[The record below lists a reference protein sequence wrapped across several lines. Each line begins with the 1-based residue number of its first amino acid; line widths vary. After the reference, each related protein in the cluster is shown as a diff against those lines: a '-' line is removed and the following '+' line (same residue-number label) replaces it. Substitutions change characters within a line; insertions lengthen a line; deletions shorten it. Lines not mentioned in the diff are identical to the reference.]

1 MTDSIEIKDLC
12 KRYRIGTR
20 TRHFQLREELAR
32 LIKRPSMHRNEDA
45 EAIWAIRDVSFNV
58 REGEVVGIIGQNG
71 AGKSTLLKMLSR
83 ITYPT
88 SGSVKVKG
96 RVAALLE
103 VGVGFHNELTGREN
117 VYLNGSILGLR
128 KREIDERFDAI
139 VDFAGVE
146 QFIDTQIKHYSSGMR
161 LRLGFAVAAHLDPD
175 VLIVDEVLAVGDAG
189 FQKKC
194 VTAME
199 DLRSG
204 GRTVLFVSHN
214 MSAVENLCSRGI
226 WIDGGRVRMDGP
238 AKDVINSYMAT
249 FAGGTGA
256 RTEFSKSTAR
266 LGTGEIRYTRVEY
279 LEPDGSPCTLVRCGS
294 NVVFRF
300 HYSVKKVIHN
310 PSFGL
315 RIYTTTGTLVTET
328 GNLLHGVQ
336 VPKIEPGEGFIEV
349 EIASLNLLPSR
360 YSLSLWITGP
370 DGGQPIYDGDLRTVL
385 ELEPANI
392 FSSGREPNS
401 RMGITY
407 LPQLWRFSETKHT
420 VLNASDRAEA
430 DAASSGKPSLQIEGE
445 RFRNTTKFP

>member
-1 MTDSIEIKDLC
+1 MTDSIEIRDLC

-20 TRHFQLREELAR
+20 TYHSQLREQLAQ
-32 LIKRPSMHRNEDA
+32 LIKRPFTYRNEDA
-45 EAIWAIRDVSFNV
+45 EVIWAIRDVSFNV

-71 AGKSTLLKMLSR
+71 AGKSTLLKMLSK

-128 KREIDERFDAI
+128 KREIDKRFDAI
-139 VDFAGVE
+139 VEFAGVE

-226 WIDGGRVRMDGP
+226 WIDGGRVRMDGA

-256 RTEFSKSTAR
+256 GTEFSKSTAR
-266 LGTGEIRYTRVEY
+266 LGTGEIRYTKVEY
-279 LEPDGSPCTLVRCGS
+279 LEPDGSPCALVRCGR
-294 NVVFRF
+294 NLVIRF

-310 PSFGL
+310 PSFGF
-315 RIYTTTGTLVTET
+315 RIYTPTGTLVTET

-336 VPKIEPGEGFIEV
+336 VPKVEAGAGFIEV

-370 DGGQPIYDGDLRTVL
+370 IGGQPIYDGDVRTVL
-385 ELEPANI
+385 EVEPANI
-392 FSSGREPNS
+392 FPSGLEASS

-407 LPQLWRFSETKHT
+407 FPQLWRFRETKHT
-420 VLNASDRAEA
+420 ILSVSERAAA
-430 DAASSGKPSLQIEGE
+430 DAASFGKPSPADRG
-445 RFRNTTKFP
+445 